1 MKRRAILCALVGVTL
16 ASCDRRDPPDPKLEA
31 PPPANVEKESDANV
45 VKVAHPERFP
55 LAVAQKYDSAAE
67 LSVTGVVNPDVSRNV
82 PVVSLASGRVIEIFA
97 RLGDDVKK
105 GQLLMRI
112 QSSDISGAFSDYRK
126 AVVAEQLAHTQLDR
140 ATTLFE
146 KGAIAKKELEAAQS
160 AEDSAK
166 VDVETTSERLKLLGS
181 DLQHPTGIVEVKAP
195 ISGVIIEQN
204 VTAAAGVKTLDNSPN
219 LFTIADLSSVWV
231 VCDVYENDLANVRI
245 GDLADIKLTAYPG
258 RVFKARVSNIAP
270 AMDPNLRTAKVR
282 LELQNPGLIRVGMFV
297 SAVFHGTTHEVH
309 ASVPAAAILHLH
321 DREWVYTPI
330 DGGRFRRV
338 EVVSGNMLPD
348 NMQEI
353 VSGIRPGEQV
363 VATALVLDNAV
374 EQ

>member
-1 MKRRAILCALVGVTL
+1 
-16 ASCDRRDPPDPKLEA
+16 
-31 PPPANVEKESDANV
+31 
-45 VKVAHPERFP
+45 
-55 LAVAQKYDSAAE
+55 
-67 LSVTGVVNPDVSRNV
+67 
-82 PVVSLASGRVIEIFA
+82 
-97 RLGDDVKK
+97 
-105 GQLLMRI
+105 MRI
-112 QSSDISGAFSDYRK
+112 QSSDISSAFADYRK
-126 AVVAEQLAHTQLDR
+126 AVVAEQLTRTQLER

-146 KGAIAKKELEAAQS
+146 KGAIAKKDLEAVQS
-160 AEDSAK
+160 ANDSAK

-181 DLQHPTGIVEVKAP
+181 DLQHPTGIVDVKAP
-195 ISGVIIEQN
+195 ISGVLIEQN
-204 VTAAAGVKTLDNSPN
+204 VTAASGVKTLDNSPN

-231 VCDVYENDLANVRI
+231 VCDVYENDLANVRM

-258 RVFKARVSNIAP
+258 RVFKARVSNIGA

-282 LELQNPGLIRVGMFV
+282 LELQNPGLVRVGMFV

-338 EVVSGNMLPD
+338 EVVSGNMLPG

-363 VATALVLDNAV
+363 AAIALVLDNAV